1 MVRASSSLIQFS
13 CASDVVSRIEAWQS
27 WLADERRVSA
37 HTLDAYSR
45 DLSAFLDFM
54 ANHLGHGLTL
64 VDMAGL
70 KTSDFRSYLAS
81 RNNRGMARTSIARA
95 MSTVRNFYRFLEKS
109 NILKNPSVRAI
120 RTPKL
125 PRSIPKAL
133 SAEEAAETLESVEEF
148 GSGHWHASRG
158 LDWIG
163 KRDAAL
169 LTLIY
174 GCGLRVS
181 EALNLNIEDTP
192 KGDTMVITG
201 KGNKQRLVPLLDVVI
216 DSVEAYLQACPFKPT
231 KGMPL
236 FVGARGK
243 RLSPR
248 IVQRLMQNIRYL
260 LGLPDTATPHAL
272 RHSFATHLLAGGGDL
287 RTIQELLGHA
297 TLSTTQRYTEVDS
310 ARLTD
315 VYNQAH
321 PRAHT
326 SREATQ

>member
-1 MVRASSSLIQFS
+1 MVGTTSSLTQYS
-13 CASDVVSRIEAWQS
+13 CANDVASQIETWRR

-37 HTLDAYSR
+37 HTLDAYGR
-45 DLSAFLDFM
+45 DLSAFLCFISD
-54 ANHLGHGLTL
+54 HLGKPTALGDLEGLN
-64 VDMAGL
+64 
-70 KTSDFRSYLAS
+70 TSDFRSYLAN
-81 RNNRGMARTSIARA
+81 RNNQGLARTSTARA
-95 MSTVRNFYRFLEKS
+95 MSTVRNFFRFLDRS
-109 NILKNPSVRAI
+109 NIIKNPAIRAV
-120 RTPKL
+120 RTPKI

-133 SAEEAAETLESVEEF
+133 SAEEAAEALESVEEF
-148 GSGHWHASRG
+148 GSGQWHTSRG
-158 LDWIG
+158 LDWVG
-163 KRDAAL
+163 KRDTAL

-174 GCGLRVS
+174 GCGLRIS
-181 EALNLNIEDTP
+181 EALNLNVEEAP
-192 KGDTMVITG
+192 KGDSMVITG
-201 KGNKQRLVPLLDVVI
+201 KGNKQRLVPLLDVVVE
-216 DSVEAYLQACPFKPT
+216 SVEAYIHACPFKAE
-231 KGMPL
+231 KGAPL

-315 VYNQAH
+315 VYSRAH
-321 PRAHT
+321 PRAQINKG
-326 SREATQ
+326 AVQ